1 MDPMERAVALFQ
13 AGRLDE
19 AEAACLEIERRE
31 AGNHFYGW
39 HLLSVIAAQRGQHAA
54 SAEMATRALSLDPRN
69 VEVLSNRGAA
79 LRGLDRPQDAL
90 ADYERAIALAPAHA
104 PAHTNRGVAL
114 AALNRFAEARQ
125 SYDRAL
131 ALAPGDARARYN
143 RALARLAQGDLAGG
157 FEDHEARWTGSDT
170 QRGPRELG
178 APQWR
183 GEEVAG
189 RTILLHAEQGL
200 GDSIQFA
207 RYVPMAAARGAN
219 VLLEVHAPLVAL
231 FAQLEGAAR
240 VIERGAPLPRFDVHC
255 PLMSLPL
262 AFGTTL
268 DSIPSAVPYL
278 RAPADRVERW
288 RERLGA
294 ATRPRVGL
302 AWSGSL
308 ALRNDRNRSIALER
322 FARLRALGL
331 DFFSLQK
338 DVREGDRAALGAGR
352 PLAAF
357 ADELADFR
365 DTAALVELMDVVV
378 TVDTSIAHLAGAM
391 AKPVWLLLPFSPDW
405 RWLLGR
411 ADSPWYPTMRLWRQP
426 RPGDWDAVLAE
437 VESGLRPLET

>member
-1 MDPMERAVALFQ
+1 MEAMERAVALFQ

-31 AGNHFYGW
+31 AGRHFFGW
-39 HLLSVIAAQRGQHAA
+39 HLLSVIAAQRGQHAR
-54 SAEMATRALSLDPRN
+54 SEEMATRALALDPRN

-79 LRGLDRPQDAL
+79 LRSLDRPLDAL
-90 ADYERAIALAPAHA
+90 ADYDRAIALAPGHA

-114 AALNRFAEARQ
+114 AALNRFAEAREA
-125 SYDRAL
+125 YDRAL

-143 RALARLAQGDLAGG
+143 RGLARLVQGDLAGG
-157 FEDHEARWTGSDT
+157 FRDHEARWTGSDT

-178 APQWR
+178 APQWN
-183 GEEVAG
+183 GEDISG

-200 GDSIQFA
+200 GDAIQFA
-207 RYVPMAAARGAN
+207 RYVPMVATLGAN
-219 VLLEVHAPLVAL
+219 VVLEVHAPLVPL
-231 FAQLEGAAR
+231 LAQLEGAAR
-240 VIERGAPLPRFDVHC
+240 AIELGSPLPRFDVHC

-278 RAPADRVERW
+278 RAPPGHLERW
-288 RERLGA
+288 RARLGP

-308 ALRNDRNRSIALER
+308 TLKNDRNRSIALER
-322 FARLRALGL
+322 FARLRALHL
-331 DFFSLQK
+331 DFVALQK
-338 DVREGDRAALGAGR
+338 DLRDVDRPA
-352 PLAAF
+352 LAAGPALAQF
-357 ADELADFR
+357 PAELADFR
-365 DTAALVELMDVVV
+365 DTAALVDLMDIVV
-378 TVDTSIAHLAGAM
+378 TVDTSIAHLAGAL

-405 RWLLGR
+405 RWLLER

-426 RPGDWDAVLAE
+426 RPGDWDAVLGE
-437 VESGLRPLET
+437 VEAGLRPLEP